1 MHQSTAQDNAG
12 IMEVEGF
19 HLRYRIEGHGP
30 PCLVVGS
37 AICYPRMFS
46 QELRENLQLVF
57 VDLRHF
63 AASADLSF
71 SPSSITV
78 DTYAG
83 DIERVRQSLELGDVV
98 VIGHST
104 HAKLAL
110 EYARQYP
117 EHVRG
122 VVAIG
127 GSPCGSSENLAAGVR
142 LWEAEASG
150 ERKEILARQLAELTP
165 EVRAMLS
172 PADMYVR
179 EYVAYGPTMWFDP
192 TRDSSWLWGA
202 VVPDMPIMDRLSG
215 ELFKTYDL
223 AQGHAQITVPT
234 LIACGRHDYAA
245 PYTLWEEHRHKLPRH
260 TYVLFEKSGHFPSLE
275 EPQRFDQML
284 LTWMHGLESSS
295 SDACS
300 STEPS

>member
-37 AICYPRMFS
+37 AICYPRVFS
-46 QELRENLQLVF
+46 QELREHLQLVF

-63 AASADLSF
+63 AASADPSY
-71 SPSSITV
+71 SPGRITV
-78 DTYAG
+78 DTYAN
-83 DIERVRQSLELGDVV
+83 DIERVRQTLGLRDVV
-98 VIGHST
+98 VIGHSI
-104 HAKLAL
+104 HASLAL
-110 EYARQYP
+110 EYARRYP

-127 GSPCGSSENLAAGVR
+127 GSPCGSNENFDAGVR
-142 LWEAEASG
+142 LWEAEASE

-165 EVRAMLS
+165 EVRATLS
-172 PADMYVR
+172 PADIFVR
-179 EYVAYGPTMWFDP
+179 EYVAYGPAMWFDP
-192 TRDSSWLWGA
+192 TRDSSWLWED
-202 VVPDMPIMDRLSG
+202 VMPDMPITEHLFG

-223 AQGHAQITVPT
+223 AEGDAEIIAPV
-234 LIACGRHDYAA
+234 LIAHGRHDYGA

-260 TYVLFEKSGHFPSLE
+260 TYVLLEKSGHYPSLE
-275 EPQRFDQML
+275 EPQRFDQTL
-284 LTWMHGLESSS
+284 LAWVHGLKSSS
-295 SDACS
+295 GDAS
-300 STEPS
+300 

>member
-1 MHQSTAQDNAG
+1 MYQSTAQDNAG
-12 IMEVEGF
+12 MMEVEGF

-37 AICYPRMFS
+37 AICYPRVFS
-46 QELRENLQLVF
+46 RELREHLRLVF

-63 AASADLSF
+63 AASADQSF
-71 SPSSITV
+71 SPGSITV

-117 EHVRG
+117 EHARG

-127 GSPCGSSENLAAGVR
+127 GSPCGSGENLAAGVR
-142 LWEAEASG
+142 LWEAEASE

-165 EVRAMLS
+165 EVRATLS
-172 PADMYVR
+172 PADMFVR
-179 EYVAYGPTMWFDP
+179 EYVAYGPTIWFDP
-192 TRDSSWLWGA
+192 TRDSSWLWEE
-202 VVPDMPIMDRLSG
+202 VVPDVPIMDHISG

-223 AQGHAQITVPT
+223 NQGHAQITVPV
-234 LIACGRHDYAA
+234 LIAQGRYDYGA
-245 PYTLWEEHRHKLPRH
+245 PYTLWEEHRHKLPRP

-275 EPQRFDQML
+275 EPQRFDQTL
-284 LTWMHGLESSS
+284 LAWVQALG
-295 SDACS
+295 S
-300 STEPS
+300 STGDTC